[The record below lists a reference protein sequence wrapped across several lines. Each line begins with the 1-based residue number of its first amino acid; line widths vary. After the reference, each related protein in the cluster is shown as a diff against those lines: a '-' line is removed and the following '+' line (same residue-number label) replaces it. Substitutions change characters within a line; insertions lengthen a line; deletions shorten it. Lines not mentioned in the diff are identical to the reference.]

1 MKKISVGIK
10 TISRENLANP
20 FLNDTVKSRLKAKQA
35 VNLENNSKVVNLGNG
50 YVKRV
55 VIDKSKTH

>member
-10 TISRENLANP
+10 TVSREHLANP

-35 VNLENNSKVVNLGNG
+35 VNLENNSKVINLGNG
-50 YVKRV
+50 YVKRI
-55 VIDKSKTH
+55 VIDNSKTH